1 MLVLPHCYPPTPFL
15 FFSSSSSLLSTPLT
29 YTCTLDVHWE
39 RKEETEGRRGSN
51 VLLAWMALGSCRSA
65 ASDLQLPVAGTVLC
79 GGLDNCS
86 GLADNN
92 QFACRS
98 HCQNSVADCRIEGAD
113 ARQNHCG
120 RTPNL
125 VGTSVHACTEHTDFH
140 DGVVVGW
147 VSGGYLGESAWDRWG
162 ICNYMSCLPP
172 FSTNTVRALLL
183 AAVQRT
189 SSLLHRLR

>member
-1 MLVLPHCYPPTPFL
+1 
-15 FFSSSSSLLSTPLT
+15 
-29 YTCTLDVHWE
+29 
-39 RKEETEGRRGSN
+39 
-51 VLLAWMALGSCRSA
+51 MALGSCRSA
-65 ASDLQLPVAGTVLC
+65 ASDLQLPVAGTALC

-98 HCQNSVADCRIEGAD
+98 LRHLCQNSVADCRIEGAD
-113 ARQNHCG
+113 ARQNCG

-140 DGVVVGW
+140 DVVVVELGFK
-147 VSGGYLGESAWDRWG
+147 GGILSERAWDRWG
-162 ICNYMSCLPP
+162 ICNHMSCLPP

-183 AAVQRT
+183 AAV
-189 SSLLHRLR
+189 